1 MLVLLVPRIP
11 CCLLRYDSRLCV
23 SIIQGTIWVDINV
36 DIPGLQFVWL
46 SSCLGI
52 LKLVLELDIFLV
64 VASDLLLMHLAQ
76 FLRDH

>member
-1 MLVLLVPRIP
+1 MLVLLVPRVP
-11 CCLLRYDSRLCV
+11 CCLLRYDSRLCI
-23 SIIQGTIWVDINV
+23 SIIQGPIWVDINV

>member
-1 MLVLLVPRIP
+1 MLVLLVPRVP
-11 CCLLRYDSRLCV
+11 CCLLRYDSRLCISV
-23 SIIQGTIWVDINV
+23 IQGTIWVDINV

-46 SSCLGI
+46 SSSLGI

-64 VASDLLLMHLAQ
+64 VASDLLLMHLAE